1 MRIVV
6 VGPTH
11 PYKGGVAAHTT
22 RTAQA
27 LADAG
32 HDVDLVS
39 WSRLYPAVLYPGEQA
54 VPAGE
59 PEFEYERTTR
69 PLRWDRPLS
78 WWQVGRDARS
88 ADLLVVTVVVPAQ
101 VPALL
106 ASIRAARRG
115 GPRVVV
121 LAHNVAPHESHPG
134 AAWLMTRLLRA
145 ADAVLV
151 HSAQMAAEAEAH
163 GARAV
168 VVADLP
174 PHLPGGDP
182 APGERAEQVRRRRER
197 RRREP
202 GVVRV
207 LFLGMV
213 RQYKGADLLLEAA
226 REVPGVWVTVAGE
239 HWGRAG
245 ERVAAL
251 EADPALAGRVT
262 RLAGYVPAGRVRA
275 LLAEHDALALPYR
288 HATASQNVLLAYAY
302 GLPVL
307 ATRVGTFPAQVT
319 DGVDGVLVDADDR
332 AALVAGLR
340 RLADPT
346 ELAQLEDGVPDV
358 DLVAPWRV
366 YAAALTG
373 AGLVGGADADRAET
387 RDPRRDN
394 VGSSS

>member
-1 MRIVV
+1 VEGSLAVMRIVV

-32 HDVDLVS
+32 HGVDLVS
-39 WSRLYPAVLYPGEQA
+39 WSRLYPSALYPGEQA

-59 PEFEYERTTR
+59 AEVEYERTSR

-78 WWQVGRDARS
+78 WWRAGSAARG
-88 ADLLVVTVVVPAQ
+88 ADLLVVTVVVPVQ

-106 ASIRAARRG
+106 ALVRAVRRG
-115 GPRVVV
+115 GASPRVVV
-121 LAHNVAPHESHPG
+121 LAHNVVAHEAHPG
-134 AAWLMTRLLRA
+134 GRWLMARIMRS

-151 HSAQMAAEAEAH
+151 HSPAMAAQ
-163 GARAV
+163 ARALGRSQV
-168 VVADLP
+168 LVADLP

-182 APGERAEQVRRRRER
+182 APEERAESVRRRRER
-197 RRREP
+197 RAHEP

-213 RQYKGADLLLEAA
+213 RSYKGADLLLEAA
-226 REVPGVWVTVAGE
+226 REVPGVHVTVAGE

-251 EADPALAGRVT
+251 ATDPGLAGRV
-262 RLAGYVPAGRVRA
+262 RRISGYVPAGQVRR
-275 LLAEHDALALPYR
+275 LLAEHDVLALPYR
-288 HATASQNVLLAYAY
+288 QATASQNVLLAHAH
-302 GLPVL
+302 GMPVL
-307 ATRVGTFPAQVT
+307 ATRVGTFPGQVR
-319 DGVDGVLVDADDR
+319 DGADGALVDPGDA

-340 RLADPT
+340 RLADPA
-346 ELAQLEDGVPDV
+346 ELARLEEGVPDV
-358 DLVAPWRV
+358 DLRGPWASYV
-366 YAAALTG
+366 AALTG
-373 AGLVGGADADRAET
+373 AGLPV
-387 RDPRRDN
+387 
-394 VGSSS
+394 VGSSR